1 MLKNA
6 KKLFS
11 AILSLAL
18 AAGAVFALPAS
29 AQEAADVNPQEHMQL
44 ISSCSKLTS
53 KNTTKKTLTDKT
65 PDGIGYSLKIVS
77 GNSNF
82 SENIYSDELEN
93 PVTVTKD
100 TLEKGAFVIWS
111 GHNENRISENGEAE
125 KAYIRSIFMFRYDNN
140 RAYDMN
146 LMTSVPI
153 YFISSADGTVICNKT
168 TNTATGLAKDTD
180 GNYYNEG
187 YWVIPG
193 SSLNLSKFTDDSE
206 HTLSLVSC
214 NSQSMNAA
222 CNSLVKVGAD
232 FECYYDNLCFVDNIE
247 DILGSKTDGTFAYD
261 AGSTYPVY
269 KLGYMTGKNGV
280 EPNISAEGGSVTASE
295 LPEGAILNAYNSSN
309 VFVASA
315 ASENGKAVIDG
326 LATGSYTLQTAEKAE
341 NGRYAN
347 ASEYYTLP
355 IASVDLSN
363 LHYIR
368 DYTDLTP
375 YDPVTGDGNGTDNVP
390 DGKGFIDR
398 TVSKTYT
405 ERTHSSFYNES
416 ISSDAVNNGALMF
429 YFKHSETRT
438 VDGQTEKAYA
448 DIIPSIVLKREEDEG
463 NTVVSINASA
473 VDKKSVYFISS
484 QDGTVIKNSTYNSSV
499 QLAESGGNYYNSGWW
514 IVPLSALKVSQG
526 TSDTL
531 GKSIIELG
539 EEYMIRMIKFNCRNI
554 APLTANN
561 TKAADCTFYLD
572 NFAIVDNIEDILGA
586 KNSNGNYAFD
596 NGSVYPVY
604 NFGALDVPEGTAALD
619 KSECVARSAES
630 ITVKRPEEYN
640 GAEWTVNVYLG
651 GELKESVKPGKEKSA
666 LTLSGYGSQTVRVQ
680 LICGGKTIPVALL
693 NRAGDINDDGLI
705 DIRDLVGGKKLTVR
719 TGNTYN
725 SDINGDG
732 NTDAYDLAKLR
743 KMLLG

>member
-77 GNSNF
+77 GNSIF

-295 LPEGAILNAYNSSN
+295 LPDGAILNAYNSSN

-326 LATGSYTLQTAEKAE
+326 LATGSYTLQTVEKSE

-514 IVPLSALKVSQG
+514 IVPLSALKVSKG
-526 TSDTL
+526 TADTV

-539 EEYMIRMIKFNCRNI
+539 EEYKLNGVKFLCRNI
-554 APLTANN
+554 IIGDSNLRP
-561 TKAADCTFYLD
+561 ADCTFYLD
-572 NFAIVDNIEDILGA
+572 NFAIVDNIEDVLGA
-586 KNSNGNYAFD
+586 KDSNGNYAFD

-630 ITVKRPEEYN
+630 ITVKRPAEYN
-640 GAEWTVNVYLG
+640 GAEWTVNVYLS
-651 GELKESVKPGKEKSA
+651 GELKASVKPGKEKSA
-666 LTLSGYGSQTVRVQ
+666 LTLSGYGSQAVRVQ

>member
-1 MLKNA
+1 M
-6 KKLFS
+6 
-11 AILSLAL
+11 
-18 AAGAVFALPAS
+18 
-29 AQEAADVNPQEHMQL
+29 
-44 ISSCSKLTS
+44 
-53 KNTTKKTLTDKT
+53 
-65 PDGIGYSLKIVS
+65 KI
-77 GNSNF
+77 
-82 SENIYSDELEN
+82 
-93 PVTVTKD
+93 
-100 TLEKGAFVIWS
+100 
-111 GHNENRISENGEAE
+111 
-125 KAYIRSIFMFRYDNN
+125 
-140 RAYDMN
+140 
-146 LMTSVPI
+146 
-153 YFISSADGTVICNKT
+153 
-168 TNTATGLAKDTD
+168 
-180 GNYYNEG
+180 
-187 YWVIPG
+187 
-193 SSLNLSKFTDDSE
+193 NLSKFTDDSE

-295 LPEGAILNAYNSSN
+295 LPDGAILNAYNSSN

-315 ASENGKAVIDG
+315 ASENGKAVING
-326 LATGSYTLQTAEKAE
+326 LATGSYTLQTVEKAE

-448 DIIPSIVLKREEDEG
+448 DIIPSIVLKREEDTD
-463 NTVVSINASA
+463 NTVVSISPSSG
-473 VDKKSVYFISS
+473 DKKTVYFISS
-484 QDGTVIKNSTYNSSV
+484 QDGAVIKNSTDTSSV
-499 QLAESGGNYYNSGWW
+499 QLAKSGETYYNSGWW
-514 IVPLSALKVSQG
+514 IVPLSALKVSKG
-526 TSDTL
+526 TADTV

-539 EEYMIRMIKFNCRNI
+539 EEYKLNGVKFLCRNI
-554 APLTANN
+554 IIGDSNLRP
-561 TKAADCTFYLD
+561 ADCTFYLD
-572 NFAIVDNIEDILGA
+572 NFAIVDNIEDVLGA
-586 KNSNGNYAFD
+586 KDSNGNYAFD

-630 ITVKRPEEYN
+630 ITVKRPAEYN

-651 GELKESVKPGKEKSA
+651 GELKASVKPGKEKSA
-666 LTLSGYGSQTVRVQ
+666 LTLSGYGSQAVRVQ

-732 NTDAYDLAKLR
+732 NTDANDLAQLR